1 MRVKFNGKELDT
13 DFKTS
18 LEFFENISKN
28 ENDVWIINGFATKEN
43 IALNEDDELFCI
55 ERNTLPPKDA
65 LDAMMRA
72 RHTPNFMIN
81 LKMGAW
87 QFVV

>member
-43 IALNEDDELFCI
+43 IALNENDELFCTWNSLK
-55 ERNTLPPKDA
+55 EWLKDNID
-65 LDAMMRA
+65 L
-72 RHTPNFMIN
+72 FEEFEE
-81 LKMGAW
+81 KMS
-87 QFVV
+87 

>member
-18 LEFFENISKN
+18 LRFFENISKN

-43 IALNEDDELFCI
+43 IALNENDELF
-55 ERNTLPPKDA
+55 
-65 LDAMMRA
+65 
-72 RHTPNFMIN
+72 
-81 LKMGAW
+81 
-87 QFVV
+87 V

>member
-43 IALNEDDELFCI
+43 IALNENDELFCI
-55 ERNTLPPKDA
+55 EKYFTSKRRTRCYDESKTYTKA
-65 LDAMMRA
+65 SR
-72 RHTPNFMIN
+72 
-81 LKMGAW
+81 
-87 QFVV
+87 

>member
-28 ENDVWIINGFATKEN
+28 ENVDVLTDPEAIVVTVSESHNDIPE
-43 IALNEDDELFCI
+43 EDTEEADSAES
-55 ERNTLPPKDA
+55 
-65 LDAMMRA
+65 
-72 RHTPNFMIN
+72 
-81 LKMGAW
+81 
-87 QFVV
+87 

>member
-43 IALNEDDELFCI
+43 IALNENDELFCI
-55 ERNTLPPKDA
+55 EKKYFTSKRRTRCYDESKTYTKA
-65 LDAMMRA
+65 SR
-72 RHTPNFMIN
+72 
-81 LKMGAW
+81 
-87 QFVV
+87 

>member
-43 IALNEDDELFCI
+43 IALNEDDELFFFLYRK
-55 ERNTLPPKDA
+55 EQDTLQ
-65 LDAMMRA
+65 
-72 RHTPNFMIN
+72 NFMIN

-87 QFVV
+87 QFVVYTI